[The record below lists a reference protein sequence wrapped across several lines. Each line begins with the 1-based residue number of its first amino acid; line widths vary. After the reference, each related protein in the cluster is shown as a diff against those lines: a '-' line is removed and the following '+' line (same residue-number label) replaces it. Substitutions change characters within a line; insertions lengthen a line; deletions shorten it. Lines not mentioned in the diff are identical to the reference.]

1 MLFLFSGLVIGGIP
15 ALIREADKYGFKKG
29 EIYDAIEA
37 REPFFGVEMLCI
49 TDSSGEEYAYPASW
63 FERID
68 S

>member
-1 MLFLFSGLVIGGIP
+1 MTTGNKVLKVRFVS
-15 ALIREADKYGFKKG
+15 EDKYGFKKG

>member
-1 MLFLFSGLVIGGIP
+1 MTNGNKTFRVKFVSD
-15 ALIREADKYGFKKG
+15 DKYGFKKG